1 LPPCR
6 KETLESRQLPEA
18 PPFATGPVGP
28 RSARGQLGEGDD
40 FDDRGR
46 VSHRLG
52 RRFRLQRKSLTVGQG
67 AAVGELVAQAGQEQG
82 PLSSDAVAYGVRGG
96 LEKRDLVGIDCTHG
110 AEDATVAGQSRG
122 DDLLGLP
129 DRLSQLA
136 ASRRVWRN
144 AGSPMWR

>member
-18 PPFATGPVGP
+18 PPSLPVPSVRG
-28 RSARGQLGEGDD
+28 RDGEGQLGKGDD
-40 FDDRGR
+40 FDDRDR

-52 RRFRLQRKSLTVGQG
+52 HRFRLQRKSLTVGQG
-67 AAVGELVAQAGQEQG
+67 A
-82 PLSSDAVAYGVRGG
+82 
-96 LEKRDLVGIDCTHG
+96 

-129 DRLSQLA
+129 DRLSQLGGVEEGLA
-136 ASRRVWRN
+136 KRRVAN
-144 AGSPMWR
+144 VAL